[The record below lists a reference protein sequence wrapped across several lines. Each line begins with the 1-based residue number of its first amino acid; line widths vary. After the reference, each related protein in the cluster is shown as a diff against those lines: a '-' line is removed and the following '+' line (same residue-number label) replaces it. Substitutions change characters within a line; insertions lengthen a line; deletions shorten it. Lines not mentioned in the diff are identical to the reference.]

1 MREPPLPL
9 GSCLEGDEF
18 DLEGQDLLAVD
29 LGHTDTDDTT
39 CPNRVNP
46 GALWSSARAVKP

>member
-46 GALWSSARAVKP
+46 GALWSSRAVKP